1 MKKLIRNLLSL
12 CFVLVIAGI
21 GLTPLAVADT
31 NPQPPASRQQFQ
43 KHDKRVLHL
52 KLRDNSGVALSGGA
66 FVGGDSVQTAKLN
79 EILAKAKLA
88 KAEKLLDRKAEG
100 GAQPAVKQRLSG
112 YYRIRF
118 DKDMDMAALVGELKA
133 LPMVETAYAEP
144 LPAPPPSANYV
155 NLQRYLKP
163 APDGVNASF
172 AKTYPG
178 GNGSQTTIFDLEYSW
193 NRDHED
199 LSRARGALIANGTP
213 SDPFADNNHGTAVLG
228 QMAADDNTFGVTGII
243 PAVNLRVINVHNQ
256 ERGYDLLGAL
266 YISAFASKPG
276 DIILIEQQTWGPT
289 PEEYDYVPVEW
300 VPAYYD
306 AIRALSDAGRII
318 IEAAGNG
325 NQNLDDATW
334 YGSSFPMGKPNSG
347 ALIVGAATHCEGTPA
362 PRSRWFLSNYGK
374 RVNLQGPG
382 ECVATTGYGDLNFS
396 AGPNAY
402 YTAYF
407 NGTSSAAPVVA
418 AAAASLVSAYK
429 QLNNGAV
436 LKPAEVAFILAA
448 TGTPQNTSG
457 PGGNIGPYPNLAK
470 ALLVADQKAPSTPA
484 NFTGFAYYNVVP
496 VMWWSPS
503 TDNVKVEKYEIF
515 RNGRLYQTVTGTS
528 FADQSVA
535 RNTSYSYK
543 VRAVDSAGRKSAFTP
558 VLTIAVK

>member
-1 MKKLIRNLLSL
+1 MTLWGSS
-12 CFVLVIAGI
+12 FA
-21 GLTPLAVADT
+21 
-31 NPQPPASRQQFQ
+31 
-43 KHDKRVLHL
+43 
-52 KLRDNSGVALSGGA
+52 
-66 FVGGDSVQTAKLN
+66 GGDSGKTTKLN
-79 EILAKAKLA
+79 QILAKSKLA
-88 KAEKLLDRKAEG
+88 KIEKLLDGGTEG
-100 GAQPAVKQRLSG
+100 GAQLALKQRLNN
-112 YYRIRF
+112 YYQVRF
-118 DKDMDMAALVGELKA
+118 DKDTDMTALVQELKA

-144 LPAPPPSANYV
+144 LPAPPPSTSYV
-155 NLQRYLKP
+155 NLQRYLTA
-163 APDGVNASF
+163 APDGINSTF

-178 GNGSQTTIFDLEYSW
+178 ENGSQTTIFDLEYSW
-193 NRDHED
+193 NYEHED
-199 LSRARGALIANGTP
+199 LTRARGALIANGTP

-228 QMAADDNTFGVTGII
+228 QMAADDNTFGVTGIT
-243 PAVNLRVINVHNQ
+243 PGVNLRLINVYNR

-266 YISAFASKPG
+266 YITAFMSKPG

-289 PEEYDYVPVEW
+289 PQEADYVPVEW

-306 AIRALSDAGRII
+306 AIKALSDSGRII
-318 IEAAGNG
+318 VEAAGNG
-325 NQNLDDATW
+325 NQNLDDVTW
-334 YGSSFPMGKPNSG
+334 YGSSFPMGKPHSG
-347 ALIVGAATHCEGTPA
+347 ALIVGAGTHCDGTPS

-382 ECVATTGYGDLNFS
+382 ECVATTGYGDLNFN

-407 NGTSSAAPVVA
+407 SGTSSAAPVVA
-418 AAAASLVSAYK
+418 AAAASLISAYK

-436 LKPAEVAFILAA
+436 LKPAEVAYILAI

-470 ALLVADQKAPSTPA
+470 ALLVADQKAPSVPA
-484 NFTGFAYYNVVP
+484 NFAGFAYYNLVP

-515 RNGRLYQTVTGTS
+515 RNGKLYHITSGTS
-528 FADQSVA
+528 FVDQSVM
-535 RNTSYSYK
+535 RNASYSYK

-558 VLTIAVK
+558 VLTITVK